1 MSLKSFFTLV
11 VALLGTIAVSAASSL
26 IILTSLLHRASE
38 QLWSAVE
45 GVHLAEELEV
55 DLLTHYRLTH
65 PLPRGDSLRS
75 EDSQAL
81 ELSLRRHLALA
92 WQLAGSDTERRLLA
106 RVQESVEGYLSASEQ
121 AAGLAAGD
129 TVLQV
134 VPHLEVALAPLEEL
148 VEHELATARQIQAQ
162 ATRWDTL
169 ANALGVGVALLLVLG
184 GLVLLVGMRRYVLR
198 PLLELNAAM
207 RRFGSGR
214 KRARAVESGPS
225 ELREMA
231 RTFNDMAASLV
242 RQQEEQL
249 AFLAGVAH
257 ELRNP
262 LSALKMSTALAPAGR
277 PVSEE
282 RLQRAM
288 ALVRRQMARL
298 ERMVGDLLDATHIE
312 SGRFELRLEP
322 REVRELAREV
332 VELYQSGPQG
342 HELHLQLPEEPLV
355 LSCDATR
362 LEQVLNNLVSNALK
376 YSPAGSRVD
385 VCVRREGPEVVLSV
399 VDRGIGIAPEEM
411 RHLFAPFRRAR
422 GARERAPGVGLG
434 LSVARRIVEAHG
446 GHIEVES
453 HLGQGSTFR
462 VRLPLGP
469 QAPSAPQ
476 GPARE
481 PVQGAHTSA

>member
-1 MSLKSFFTLV
+1 MSLKSFFTLA
-11 VALLGTIAVSAASSL
+11 VALLGTLAVSATASL
-26 IILTSLLHRASE
+26 IILTTLLHRASD

-45 GVHLAEELEV
+45 GVRLVEELEV
-55 DLLTHYRLTH
+55 DLLTHYRLAH
-65 PLPRGDSLRS
+65 PALAAGSQQQRDPRAV
-75 EDSQAL
+75 EQ
-81 ELSLRRHLALA
+81 SLRRHLAA
-92 WQLAGSDTERRLLA
+92 AGQLVDSEPERRLLA
-106 RVQESVEGYLSASEQ
+106 RVEEPVEGYLSTFQQ
-121 AAGLAAGD
+121 ADGLSPEDMA
-129 TVLQV
+129 LEV
-134 VPHLEVALAPLEEL
+134 VPRLEAALAPLEEL
-148 VEHELATARQIQAQ
+148 IGYELAGARQIQAQ
-162 ATRWDTL
+162 AARWDTL
-169 ANALGVGVALLLVLG
+169 ANVLGLGVAVLLVLG
-184 GLVLLVGMRRYVLR
+184 GLVLLVGLRRYVLR
-198 PLLELNAAM
+198 PLLELNTAM

-214 KRARAVESGPS
+214 KRARATESGPA

-282 RLQRAM
+282 RLQRTLS
-288 ALVRRQMARL
+288 LVRRQVTRL

-322 REVRELAREV
+322 RDVSELAREV
-332 VELYQSGPQG
+332 VELYQSGPTGQ
-342 HELHLQLPEEPLV
+342 ELHLQLPEEPLV
-355 LSCDATR
+355 LPCDPAR

-376 YSPAGSRVD
+376 YSPSGSRVD
-385 VCVRREGPEVVLSV
+385 VWVQHEGAEAVLSV
-399 VDRGIGIAPEEM
+399 VDRGIGIAPEEL

-446 GHIEVES
+446 GHLEVES
-453 HLGQGSTFR
+453 GLGQGSTFR
-462 VRLPLGP
+462 VHLPLGP
-469 QAPSAPQ
+469 RATSAPQ
-476 GPARE
+476 ASASE
-481 PVQGAHTSA
+481 PVQEAHTSA